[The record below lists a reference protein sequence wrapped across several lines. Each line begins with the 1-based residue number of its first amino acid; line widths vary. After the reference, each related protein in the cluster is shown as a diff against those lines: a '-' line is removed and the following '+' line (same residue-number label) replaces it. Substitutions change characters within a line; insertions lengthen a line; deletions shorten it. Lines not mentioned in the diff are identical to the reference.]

1 MNVHGDIKNKT
12 TQMQIL
18 TFESKQTILK
28 KVRSKTF
35 KIVTAFQNQS
45 SGVPGHVTCFLNA
58 NS

>member
-35 KIVTAFQNQS
+35 KIVTMFQNQS
-45 SGVPGHVTCFLNA
+45 SGVP
-58 NS
+58 